1 MTYANGNKL
10 HNTDEFLAKQ
20 LIKKFDVKYNTLLPA
35 TKEIKSQLVK
45 SRRVL
50 RSGYMLFFCLEKTT
64 LFQKIYNFLLS
75 KNQVQDYSIF
85 YMKIDEKQMQEFENI
100 I

>member
-20 LIKKFDVKYNTLLPA
+20 LIKRFDVKYSTLLPA
-35 TKEIKSQLVK
+35 TKEIKSQLGN

-64 LFQKIYNFLLS
+64 LFQKIYNFFFS
-75 KNQVQDYSIF
+75 KNKVQDCSVF
-85 YMKIDEKQMQEFENI
+85 YMKIDEKQMQEFEKMI
-100 I
+100 